1 MTPAI
6 KGIYN
11 SLEIFEKKKYF
22 SSNYFRSKKILKAH
36 KSRL

>member
-11 SLEIFEKKKYF
+11 SLEIFEKKSTF
-22 SSNYFRSKKILKAH
+22 LQIILDQKKF
-36 KSRL
+36 

>member
-11 SLEIFEKKKYF
+11 SLEIFEKKIAF
-22 SSNYFRSKKILKAH
+22 LEFFLDQNIF
-36 KSRL
+36 